1 MQNFYQLLECIP
13 VWTASLHLSLLH
25 SVLSPMLTL
34 ICQPDFLYQE
44 LYIWIERLSKINSDL
59 NWTVQEFPLKDSLDY
74 CFYFFVSAEILWL
87 QIDGL
92 IANLW
97 SVSSEALPLHDST
110 STTFLLICVLKI
122 QIPGREKGWPNMHH
136 IYTPVMEQDLVMGQP
151 HQTCMQQGKR
161 LFSNISCNSVNIRR

>member
-110 STTFLLICVLKI
+110 STTSFSYVCSRFRFLGERKAGLICIIFTPLWWSKI
-122 QIPGREKGWPNMHH
+122 LWWGSPIRPVCSREKGYFP
-136 IYTPVMEQDLVMGQP
+136 T
-151 HQTCMQQGKR
+151 
-161 LFSNISCNSVNIRR
+161 